1 MPVAVP
7 IAMVVAAGI
16 SAVAAKYNADQQS
29 SAAGNALG
37 AQEKA
42 TQSAYNTVQQARDQ
56 AQQDVQPWSN
66 AGKTA
71 LSALAQPQNQNFTF
85 STTGPNADP
94 SYQFRQQEGQAA
106 IEASAAA
113 RGGYFSGATGTALQ
127 TQGQNMASEEYGA
140 EYNRWLQNNQQLE
153 QQAQMGLQAQ
163 GLATGLGYNAGNTLA
178 GLSLSSGQ
186 NQANTLQNQAGYQ
199 AGAVQNLAGVGNSL
213 LSYYAMQNMTGNN
226 QNSGVSNNLDAQLA
240 QNQNNINQNNSMIDN
255 MQAPSLWGQ

>member
-1 MPVAVP
+1 MPVAIP
-7 IAMVVAAGI
+7 IAMVVAAGV

-29 SAAGNALG
+29 AAAGNALG

-56 AQQDVQPWSN
+56 TQQDVQPWSN

-94 SYQFRQQEGQAA
+94 SYQYRFNQGQKGV
-106 IEASAAA
+106 EASAAA

-140 EYNRWLQNNQQLE
+140 AYNRWLQNNQQLE

-163 GLATGLGYNAGNTLA
+163 SIAAGLVYNAGNTLA
-178 GLSLSSGQ
+178 GLSSSSGQ
-186 NQANTLQNQAGYQ
+186 NQANALYGQTNAQTGYTTTLA
-199 AGAVQNLAGVGNSL
+199 
-213 LSYYAMQNMTGNN
+213 
-226 QNSGVSNNLDAQLA
+226 NSGVNLLDQLAKYYGNQSTSNVQNNLTKSAQLD
-240 QNQNNINQNNSMIDN
+240 QNQSDINQNNQMLN
-255 MQAPSLWGQ
+255 QMQSPQLTW